1 MERLLLLLL
10 LFLAV
15 VLGVLTTLPLAFILL
30 VVFYALKRETWLFIA
45 AFFAGVVLDV
55 ILVRTIGATSLFFV
69 IFLFL
74 EELYARKFETAT
86 FPFIL
91 FASCFF

>member
-55 ILVRTIGATSLFFV
+55 ILVLC
-69 IFLFL
+69 L
-74 EELYARKFETAT
+74 
-86 FPFIL
+86 IL
-91 FASCFF
+91 CKHVLSFGIWTVFDF